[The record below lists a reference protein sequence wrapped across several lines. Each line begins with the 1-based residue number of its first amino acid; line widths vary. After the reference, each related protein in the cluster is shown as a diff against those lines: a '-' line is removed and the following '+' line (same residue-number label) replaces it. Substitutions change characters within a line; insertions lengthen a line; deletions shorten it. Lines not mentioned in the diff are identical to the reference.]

1 MKTRYILYPLLT
13 FLAMLLPTSC
23 SFEEDIM
30 EDSSIISHGDKVSFT
45 MEVSLAGTSGVESR
59 AFTDTKTDELA
70 NLHLVVFEQ
79 GTGGYYYYKES
90 APATLKSSKE
100 TDGDECWLYDVTL
113 TYTSKPCRVHLVG
126 NYGETLPVGFGEE
139 GQVMGLLETQAVEG
153 GHDVYWNFV
162 TLPDGID
169 KATGS
174 STLGLL
180 QHVRLVR
187 NYVKVQLAPDPTLTK
202 GVTLTSGATF
212 KLTGYALYNE
222 PTKGRVAPYNASS
235 NGEKFASFVG
245 DTGELLAYNDMS
257 YKGNEPSGDFLKTYK
272 DDLSDLVWKAPGE
285 VSYLYERNH
294 TNTDKPTSLIIE
306 GDWTENGQTTSTYYK
321 LDFVYTNSGE
331 TVYYNLLRNFVY
343 TMNVTGVSGPGF
355 TTAKDA
361 VLQPAANNI
370 AASAIAE
377 NYTNVSDGTGQLFV
391 STTYVL
397 FSKNNMSVDLFYKY
411 VPDITNP
418 QNSRNSYNYF
428 GNTAPEGFNG
438 VTITATYEEETSA
451 TDPKTYSVLK
461 ERSIATSD
469 ETSGDYSGW
478 RKMTLKNNNLYPGEA
493 PTQNIIFVAG
503 GLQRTVKLVLRDY
516 GALGVATTNVLPVAK
531 SPLKVT
537 ITIPQGIDPS
547 LFPLR
552 LFISSPN
559 NTIYPDYDTNMPAE
573 SKNGKYGFIREVT
586 YDEYRE
592 NNVIT
597 CDFLTNRAI
606 TSVTDA
612 NVNDRKVIVENE
624 YLTQGTS
631 TFGVGSGVLLGSSIK
646 VNIEKIWGRFPQNI
660 YNDGANDGTEQD
672 VKVYKMNDGVRGEQ
686 IGTISINKSN
696 VTRSL
701 ALISGNNGL
710 EANSVLVFE
719 FTDKYWHGEWS
730 TTPIT
735 YRATAQLSDITDGYT
750 LNFDPVQGTEINNL
764 TSITIPVGLSVEI
777 EPEYKEDTYTMQYGN
792 RTYEIDVNT
801 NVYPKNINNTTNN
814 RVGRNDGTETVTVSC
829 QGVNKEIT
837 INRNQVSVGN
847 VTFDKDDFTDFI
859 GFDDETDL
867 TFTFTDNYCS
877 NATYTSSGYNNGYW
891 TVTWSSNTVAYT
903 ATCKVGDLLYGDVT
917 LEFKRQQ

>member
-1 MKTRYILYPLLT
+1 MKTRYILYPLLM
-13 FLAMLLPTSC
+13 LMAMLLPTSC

-30 EDSSIISHGDKVSFT
+30 EDSSITSHGDKVSFT

-59 AFTDTKTDELA
+59 AFTDTKTDKLA

-90 APATLKSSKE
+90 APATLKSTKE
-100 TDGDECWLYDVTL
+100 DAGDKCWQYDVTL

-139 GQVMGLLETQAVEG
+139 GQVMGLLETQAVKGE
-153 GHDVYWNFV
+153 HDVYWNFV
-162 TLPDGID
+162 SLPDGID
-169 KATGS
+169 EATGS
-174 STLGLL
+174 STLSKL

-187 NYVKVQLAPDPTLTK
+187 NYVKVQLAPDATLTN

-222 PTKGRVAPYNASS
+222 PTKGRVAPYNASATD
-235 NGEKFASFVG
+235 EKFASFVDDSG
-245 DTGELLAYNDMS
+245 ALLAYNDMS
-257 YKGNEPSGDFLKTYK
+257 YKGNEPSGDFLKKYQEV
-272 DDLSDLVWKAPGE
+272 SNDLVLDWKAPGE

-294 TNTDKPTSLIIE
+294 TNTDKPTSLIIK
-306 GDWTENGQTTSTYYK
+306 GDWTENGQTSSTYYK

-355 TTAKDA
+355 STAKAA

-397 FSKNNMSVDLFYKY
+397 FSKNNMSVDLYYKY
-411 VPDITNP
+411 VRAITNP
-418 QNSRNSYNYF
+418 GASSNDYKYY
-428 GNTAPEGFNG
+428 GEDKTAN
-438 VTITATYEEETSA
+438 VTITATAEPETSA

-493 PTQNIIFVAG
+493 PTQNITFVAG
-503 GLQRTVKLVLRDY
+503 GLQRTVRLVLRDY

-606 TSVTDA
+606 TSVTTA
-612 NVNDRKVIVENE
+612 NANDRTVIVENE

-672 VKVYKMNDGVRGEQ
+672 VKVYKMNDGVRGEP

-696 VTRSL
+696 VTSSL
-701 ALISGNNGL
+701 ALISDNNGL
-710 EANSVLVFE
+710 AANSELVFE
-719 FTDKYWHGEWS
+719 FTDNYWHGEWS

-735 YRATAQLSDITDGYT
+735 YRATATLSDITDGYT
-750 LNFDPVQGTEINNL
+750 LNFDPVQGTVINKS
-764 TSITIPVGLSVEI
+764 TSITIPEGLKVTI
-777 EPEYKEDTYTMQYGN
+777 EPEEHSAGDDWWSPQ
-792 RTYEIDVNT
+792 VS
-801 NVYPKNINNTTNN
+801 VYPQNINNTNKDKKNNNDN
-814 RVGRNDGTETVTVSC
+814 RVGDNNGTETVTVSC

-847 VTFDKDDFTDFI
+847 VTFDKDDFTDFT
-859 GFDDETDL
+859 GFDDDTEL
-867 TFTFTDNYCS
+867 RFTFKDNYCS
-877 NATYTSSGYNNGYW
+877 NATYISTGWNDGYW
-891 TVTWSSNTVAYT
+891 TVEWSSDAVTYT
-903 ATCKVGDLLYGDVT
+903 AKCTVEQLLSGNVT
-917 LEFKRQQ
+917 LNFTRQK

>member
-1 MKTRYILYPLLT
+1 MKTRYILYPLLM
-13 FLAMLLPTSC
+13 LMAMLLPTSC

-30 EDSSIISHGDKVSFT
+30 EDSSITSHGDKVSFT

-70 NLHLVVFEQ
+70 NLHLVVFEE
-79 GTGGYYYYKES
+79 GTGGYYYFKES
-90 APATLKSSKE
+90 ATATLQKTQE
-100 TDGDECWLYDVTL
+100 TGGHTCWIYDVTL
-113 TYTSKPCRVHLVG
+113 TYTSKPCRVHLIG
-126 NYGETLPVGFGEE
+126 NYGETLPIGFGEE
-139 GQVMGLLETQAVEG
+139 GQVMGLLETQAVEVE
-153 GHDVYWNFV
+153 HDVYWNFV
-162 TLPDGID
+162 SLPDGID
-169 KATGS
+169 EATGS
-174 STLGLL
+174 STLSKL

-187 NYVKVQLAPDPTLTK
+187 NYVKVQLAPDATLTN

-222 PTKGRVAPYNASS
+222 PTKGRVAPYNASAT
-235 NGEKFASFVG
+235 GEKFASFVDDSG
-245 DTGELLAYNDMS
+245 ALLDYTEMS
-257 YKGNEPSGDFLKTYK
+257 YKGNEPSGDFLKTYN
-272 DDLSDLVWKAPGE
+272 DDLSDLEWKAPGE

-355 TTAKDA
+355 STAKAA

-397 FSKNNMSVDLFYKY
+397 FSKNNMSVDLYYKY
-411 VPDITNP
+411 VRAITNP
-418 QNSRNSYNYF
+418 GASSNDYKYY
-428 GNTAPEGFNG
+428 GEDKTAN
-438 VTITATYEEETSA
+438 VTITATAEPETSA

-559 NTIYPDYDTNMPAE
+559 NTIYPDYGTNMPAE

-606 TSVTDA
+606 TSATTA
-612 NVNDRKVIVENE
+612 NVNDRTVIVENE

-631 TFGVGSGVLLGSSIK
+631 TFGVGQGVLLGSSIK
-646 VNIEKIWGRFPQNI
+646 VDIEKIWGRFPQNI
-660 YNDGANDGTEQD
+660 YNDGANDGTEQE

-696 VTRSL
+696 VTSSL

-710 EANSVLVFE
+710 EANSELVFE
-719 FTDKYWHGEWS
+719 FTDNYWHGEWS

-735 YRATAQLSDITDGYT
+735 YRATATLGALANGTT
-750 LNFDPVQGTEINNL
+750 LNFVAVGEIAKIY
-764 TSITIPVGLSVEI
+764 SITIPKGLSVVIPREGSN
-777 EPEYKEDTYTMQYGN
+777 YDNWK
-792 RTYEIDVNT
+792 R
-801 NVYPKNINNTTNN
+801 YPNNIY
-814 RVGRNDGTETVTVSC
+814 NDGNNNGTESVTVTIKGTSVTT
-829 QGVNKEIT
+829 KIT
-837 INRNQVSVGN
+837 IDSNDVTDNKVWEYSAGFSTSDELEFTFSDKYYLGNWQWSDN
-847 VTFDKDDFTDFI
+847 VT
-859 GFDDETDL
+859 
-867 TFTFTDNYCS
+867 
-877 NATYTSSGYNNGYW
+877 
-891 TVTWSSNTVAYT
+891 YT
-903 ATCKVGDLLYGDVT
+903 ATCTVGEMLSGNVT
-917 LEFKRQQ
+917 LNFTHPKE

>member
-1 MKTRYILYPLLT
+1 MKTRYILYPLLM
-13 FLAMLLPTSC
+13 LMAMLLPTSC

-30 EDSSIISHGDKVSFT
+30 EDSSITSHGDKVSFT

-90 APATLKSSKE
+90 APATLQKTQE
-100 TDGDECWLYDVTL
+100 TGGHTCWIYDVTL

-126 NYGETLPVGFGEE
+126 NYGESLPVGFGEE
-139 GQVMGLLETQAVEG
+139 GQVMGLLETQAEEG
-153 GHDVYWNFV
+153 EHDVYWNFV

-169 KATGS
+169 EATES
-174 STLGLL
+174 STLSKL

-187 NYVKVQLAPDPTLTK
+187 NYVKVSLNPSDDLIADNGVNLA
-202 GVTLTSGATF
+202 SGANF
-212 KLTGYALYNE
+212 KLTHYALYNE
-222 PTKGRVAPYNASS
+222 PTKGRVAPYNASATD
-235 NGEKFASFVG
+235 EKFASFVDDSG
-245 DTGELLAYNDMS
+245 ALLAYNDMS
-257 YKGNEPSGDFLKTYK
+257 YKGNEPSGDFLKKYQEV
-272 DDLSDLVWKAPGE
+272 SNDLVLDWKAPDQ

-294 TNTDKPTSLIIE
+294 TNTDKPTSLIIK

-355 TTAKDA
+355 STAKDA

-493 PTQNIIFVAG
+493 PTQNITFVAG

-516 GALGVATTNVLPVAK
+516 GDLGVATTNVLPVAK

-559 NTIYPDYDTNMPAE
+559 NTIYPDYGTNMPAE

-612 NVNDRKVIVENE
+612 NVNDRTVIVENE

-631 TFGVGSGVLLGSSIK
+631 TFRVGSGVLLGSSVK
-646 VNIEKIWGRFPQNI
+646 VDIEKIWGRFPQNI
-660 YNDGANDGTEQD
+660 YKDGANDGTEQEVIVSIKNGD
-672 VKVYKMNDGVRGEQ
+672 E

-696 VTRSL
+696 VTSSL

-710 EANSVLVFE
+710 AANSELVFE
-719 FTDKYWHGEWS
+719 FTDNYWHGEWS
-730 TTPIT
+730 DETIT
-735 YRATAQLSDITDGYT
+735 YQATAQLSAITDGYT
-750 LNFDPVQGTEINNL
+750 LNFDPVQGTVINKL
-764 TSITIPVGLSVEI
+764 TSISIPEGLKVTIEKRRI
-777 EPEYKEDTYTMQYGN
+777 EKKYNYYGQQQ
-792 RTYEIDVNT
+792 TATTDVLP
-801 NVYPKNINNTTNN
+801 YNIFDN
-814 RVGRNDGTETVTVSC
+814 GTETVTVTLNS
-829 QGVNKEIT
+829 QTIEIT
-837 INRNQVSVGN
+837 INGSEITAVGDN
-847 VTFDKDDFTDFI
+847 AIFSNSE
-859 GFDDETDL
+859 GFENDDEL
-867 TFTFTDNYCS
+867 TFTFTDRYCIDASFTPPTMGSWYGSWSNYQWS
-877 NATYTSSGYNNGYW
+877 EEDNLATYT
-891 TVTWSSNTVAYT
+891 VRCTVAE
-903 ATCKVGDLLYGDVT
+903 LLSGDVT
-917 LEFKRQQ
+917 LNFETNKY

>member
-23 SFEEDIM
+23 SYEEDIM
-30 EDSSIISHGDKVSFT
+30 EDSSITSHGDKVSFT

-59 AFTDTKTDELA
+59 AFTDAKTDELA

-90 APATLKSSKE
+90 APATLKNSKE
-100 TDGDECWLYDVTL
+100 ADGDKCWQYDVTL

-126 NYGETLPVGFGEE
+126 NYGESLPVGFGEE
-139 GQVMGLLETQAVEG
+139 GQVMGLLETQAEEG

-162 TLPDGID
+162 SLPDGID
-169 KATGS
+169 EAEES

-187 NYVKVQLAPDPTLTK
+187 NYVKVQLAPDPTLTN

-212 KLTGYALYNE
+212 KLTHYALYNE

-272 DDLSDLVWKAPGE
+272 DDLSDLVWKTPGQA
-285 VSYLYERNH
+285 SYLYERNH
-294 TNTDKPTSLIIE
+294 TNTDKPTSLIIK

-397 FSKNNMSVDLFYKY
+397 FSKNNMSVDLYYKY
-411 VPDITNP
+411 IPAITSGDTN
-418 QNSRNSYNYF
+418 NSYNYF

-438 VTITATYEEETSA
+438 VTITATAEEETSA

-461 ERSIATSD
+461 ERSIATSN

-559 NTIYPDYDTNMPAE
+559 NTIYPDYGTNMPAE

-606 TSVTDA
+606 TSATDA
-612 NVNDRKVIVENE
+612 NVNDRTVIVENE
-624 YLTQGTS
+624 YLTQDTS
-631 TFGVGSGVLLGSSIK
+631 IFGVGSGVLLGSSIK
-646 VNIEKIWGRFPQNI
+646 VDIEKIWGRFPQNI
-660 YNDGANDGTEQD
+660 YNNGANDGTEQE
-672 VKVYKMNDGVRGEQ
+672 VIVSIKDGDE

-696 VTRSL
+696 VTSSL

-710 EANSVLVFE
+710 AANSELVFE
-719 FTDKYWHGEWS
+719 FTDNYWHGEWS
-730 TTPIT
+730 DETIT
-735 YRATAQLSDITDGYT
+735 YQATATLSDITDGYT
-750 LNFDPVQGTEINNL
+750 LNFDPLSEIAKINEIEITTSQVVTVQRDNNRYPNKIYNDGNNNGTEDPVTITLNGSD
-764 TSITIPVGLSVEI
+764 TSIG
-777 EPEYKEDTYTMQYGN
+777 
-792 RTYEIDVNT
+792 
-801 NVYPKNINNTTNN
+801 
-814 RVGRNDGTETVTVSC
+814 
-829 QGVNKEIT
+829 EIT
-837 INRNQVSVGN
+837 IDRDN
-847 VTFDKDDFTDFI
+847 VTEGVVLNNES
-859 GFDDETDL
+859 GFNPEDVL
-867 TFTFTDNYCS
+867 TFEFNDEYWYYQWGGMWGETIQEWRL
-877 NATYTSSGYNNGYW
+877 AT
-891 TVTWSSNTVAYT
+891 YT
-903 ATCKVGDLLYGDVT
+903 ATCTVAELLSGTT
-917 LEFKRQQ
+917 LEFKR

>member
-1 MKTRYILYPLLT
+1 MKTRYILYPLLM
-13 FLAMLLPTSC
+13 LMAMLLPTSC

-30 EDSSIISHGDKVSFT
+30 EDSSITSHGDKVSFT

-90 APATLKSSKE
+90 APATLKNSKE
-100 TDGDECWLYDVTL
+100 TDGDKCWQYDVTL

-126 NYGETLPVGFGEE
+126 NYGESLPVGFGEE

-162 TLPDGID
+162 SLPDGID
-169 KATGS
+169 EAEGS
-174 STLGLL
+174 STLGFL

-187 NYVKVQLAPDPTLTK
+187 NYVKVSLNPSDDLIADN
-202 GVTLTSGATF
+202 GVTLASGATF
-212 KLTGYALYNE
+212 KLTDYALYNE
-222 PTKGRVAPYNASS
+222 PTKGRVAPYNASATD
-235 NGEKFASFVG
+235 EKFASFVDNSG
-245 DTGELLAYNDMS
+245 ALLAYNAMS
-257 YKGNEPSGDFLKTYK
+257 YKGNEPSGDFLKTYQ
-272 DDLSDLVWKAPGE
+272 DDLSDLVWKTPRE

-294 TNTDKPTSLIIE
+294 TNTDKPTSLIIK
-306 GDWTENGQTTSTYYK
+306 GTWTENGQTTPTYYK

-343 TMNVTGVSGPGF
+343 KMNVTGVSGPGF
-355 TTAKDA
+355 STAKDA

-428 GNTAPEGFNG
+428 GNTASEGFNG
-438 VTITATYEEETSA
+438 VTITATAEQETSA

-469 ETSGDYSGW
+469 ETSVEYNGW
-478 RKMTLKNNNLYPGEA
+478 RKMTLKNNNLFPGEA
-493 PTQNIIFVAG
+493 PTQDIIFVAG

-516 GALGVATTNVLPVAK
+516 GDLGVATTNVLPIAK

-559 NTIYPDYDTNMPAE
+559 NTIYPDYGTNMPAE
-573 SKNGKYGFIREVT
+573 SKDGKYGFIREVT
-586 YDEYRE
+586 YDEYRAS
-592 NNVIT
+592 NVIT

-612 NVNDRKVIVENE
+612 NVNDRTVIVENE
-624 YLTQGTS
+624 YLSQGAEE
-631 TFGVGSGVLLGSSIK
+631 FGVGSGAVLDSSVPVTIQRI
-646 VNIEKIWGRFPQNI
+646 NGRYPQNI
-660 YNDGANDGTEQD
+660 FKDGNNDGTEQE
-672 VKVYKMNDGVRGEQ
+672 VTVSIKNGAK
-686 IGTISINKSN
+686 IGTISINRSN
-696 VTRSL
+696 VTSSL
-701 ALISGNNGL
+701 ALITGNNGL
-710 EANSVLVFE
+710 SANSELVFE
-719 FTDKYWHGEWS
+719 FTDKYWAGGDSWKD
-730 TTPIT
+730 IT
-735 YRATAQLSDITDGYT
+735 YNATATLSDISNGLTFNPVGTYT
-750 LNFDPVQGTEINNL
+750 PMSFVEIKQGTSVTVPIVTLRNNYGSATTYYPQSL
-764 TSITIPVGLSVEI
+764 NTVGGEKEVEI
-777 EPEYKEDTYTMQYGN
+777 TCNG
-792 RTYEIDVNT
+792 IS
-801 NVYPKNINNTTNN
+801 
-814 RVGRNDGTETVTVSC
+814 VGQLTLKRNDNGVTVS
-829 QGVNKEIT
+829 Q
-837 INRNQVSVGN
+837 SVQLYGLN
-847 VTFDKDDFTDFI
+847 DN
-859 GFDDETDL
+859 DEL
-867 TFTFTDNYCS
+867 VFEFNDNYAS
-877 NATYTSSGYNNGYW
+877 GNWWQPTWNPATYT
-891 TVTWSSNTVAYT
+891 TK
-903 ATCKVGDLLYGDVT
+903 CKVGDVDEDFT
-917 LEFKRQQ
+917 LNFTRQQ

>member
-59 AFTDTKTDELA
+59 AFTDTKTDKLA

-100 TDGDECWLYDVTL
+100 TDGDKCWQYDVTL

-169 KATGS
+169 EATGS
-174 STLGLL
+174 STLSSL

-187 NYVKVQLAPDPTLTK
+187 NYVKVQLAPDATLTN
-202 GVTLTSGATF
+202 GVTLASGAKF
-212 KLTGYALYNE
+212 KLTGYAIYNE
-222 PTKGRVAPYNASS
+222 PTKGRVAPYNASTA
-235 NGEKFASFVG
+235 GEKFASFVDNSG
-245 DTGELLAYNDMS
+245 TLLAYDVMS
-257 YKGNEPSGDFLKTYK
+257 YKGNEPSGDFLKTYN
-272 DDLSDLVWKAPGE
+272 DDLSDLVWKAPGD

-294 TNTDKPTSLIIE
+294 TNTNKPTSLIIKGE
-306 GDWTENGQTTSTYYK
+306 WTEGTNTDDTYYK

-397 FSKNNMSVDLFYKY
+397 FSKNNMSVDLYYKY
-411 VPDITNP
+411 VRAITNP
-418 QNSRNSYNYF
+418 GASSNDYKYY
-428 GNTAPEGFNG
+428 GEDKTAN
-438 VTITATYEEETSA
+438 VTITATAEPETSA
-451 TDPKTYSVLK
+451 TDPRTYSVLK

-586 YDEYRE
+586 YDEYRAS
-592 NNVIT
+592 NVIT

-606 TSVTDA
+606 TSVTTA
-612 NVNDRKVIVENE
+612 NKNDRTVIVENE

-631 TFGVGSGVLLGSSIK
+631 TFEVGSGVVLDSSVPVTIQRI
-646 VNIEKIWGRFPQNI
+646 NGRYPQNI
-660 YNDGANDGTEQD
+660 FKDGNNDGTEQE
-672 VKVYKMNDGVRGEQ
+672 VTVSIKNGAK
-686 IGTISINKSN
+686 IGTISINRSN
-696 VTRSL
+696 VTSSL
-701 ALISGNNGL
+701 ALITGNNGL
-710 EANSVLVFE
+710 SANSELVFE
-719 FTDKYWHGEWS
+719 FTDKYWAGGDSWE
-730 TTPIT
+730 TIT
-735 YRATAQLSDITDGYT
+735 YIATSSLSNISNG
-750 LNFDPVQGTEINNL
+750 L
-764 TSITIPVGLSVEI
+764 TF
-777 EPEYKEDTYTMQYGN
+777 EPEDTYTEMSYVTIKQGTSVTVPTVN
-792 RTYEIDVNT
+792 IPNFMVGGSTTY
-801 NVYPKNINNTTNN
+801 YPQNLNADGGEELVTITCNDIEVGQLTIKRNNN
-814 RVGRNDGTETVTVSC
+814 GVTVS
-829 QGVNKEIT
+829 QNVNLYGL
-837 INRNQVSVGN
+837 NSDNDLVF
-847 VTFDKDDFTDFI
+847 TFDDSYAYRPQYSRDVSWESATYTTTCKVSAVSENSFS
-859 GFDDETDL
+859 L
-867 TFTFTDNYCS
+867 TFT
-877 NATYTSSGYNNGYW
+877 
-891 TVTWSSNTVAYT
+891 
-903 ATCKVGDLLYGDVT
+903 
-917 LEFKRQQ
+917 RQQ